1 RCRRHKSHRPN
12 HGPRMWADVKLFADH
27 EIACRSCSKFQ
38 APQIG
43 VGTNRVVNSCPFV
56 SIRGWLDG
64 RIKRRKFWRDSIA
77 ETPAAVIARDVNF
90 LCGCICGVA
99 RGADFPQ
106 SRPRSE
112 TE

>member
-1 RCRRHKSHRPN
+1 
-12 HGPRMWADVKLFADH
+12 DVKLFADH

-64 RIKRRKFWRDSIA
+64 KIKRRKFWRDSIA

-99 RGADFPQ
+99 RGADCPQ

-112 TE
+112 TEWICSPVTLYHHAILH